1 MNTKYINE
9 IENIVERIR
18 LLNKTIR
25 QETVSIIEPTL
36 KTTSIDNSGSY
47 QLDQHKWKQQC
58 INYRRELRKNPH
70 GEHKKM
76 FNVFENT
83 NDLSDFLNKH
93 EYKKKWNRLDNYQKR
108 VKVKEYIDHLVNKG
122 ELSIEHSKLLQI
134 KLDVLIHS
142 KKLKKVDYDIENAC
156 IKSIELNI

>member
-9 IENIVERIR
+9 IENIVEKIR
-18 LLNKTIR
+18 LINKTIR

-36 KTTSIDNSGSY
+36 KTTSIDSGSY
-47 QLDQHKWKQQC
+47 QIDKHKWKQQC

-70 GEHKKM
+70 GENKKM
-76 FNVFENT
+76 INVFENT
-83 NDLSDFLNKH
+83 KDLSDFLNKT
-93 EYKKKWNRLDNYQKR
+93 EYKKKWNRLDSYQKR
-108 VKVKEYIDHLVNKG
+108 VKVKEYIDHLINTG
-122 ELSIEHSKLLQI
+122 ELSIEQSKLIQI

-156 IKSIELNI
+156 IKNIELNI